1 MTAALLDAE
10 GFAGQFP
17 VSRETRAR
25 LEAYAAVLTKW
36 QKAVNLVGPK
46 TLPDLW
52 RRHML
57 DSAQLFPM
65 IPKGS
70 KTLMDLGSGA
80 GFPGLVLAILAKELM
95 PDLIVHL
102 VEADRK
108 KATFL
113 QEAARIA
120 EVRPVIHAAR
130 IETLPAFDVDIV
142 TARALAPVGDLLN
155 WSAPFWQDRTLGLFL
170 KGQDIEL
177 ELTAAK
183 DFENIKIRRL
193 KSLSDD
199 RGCVLEVVRRA

>member
-1 MTAALLDAE
+1 MDAE
-10 GFAGQFP
+10 GFAAQIP
-17 VSRETRAR
+17 VSRETRRR
-25 LEAYAAVLTKW
+25 LEAYAALLIKW

-46 TLPDLW
+46 TLADLW

-80 GFPGLVLAILAKELM
+80 GFPGLVLAILADELM
-95 PDLIVHL
+95 PDMVIHL

-120 EVRPVIHAAR
+120 QVRPVIHAQR
-130 IETLPAFDVDIV
+130 IETLDMVPADIV
-142 TARALAPVGDLLN
+142 TARALAPVNDLLN
-155 WSAPFWQDRTLGLFL
+155 WSARFWQDHTIGLFL

-177 ELTAAK
+177 ELTAVK